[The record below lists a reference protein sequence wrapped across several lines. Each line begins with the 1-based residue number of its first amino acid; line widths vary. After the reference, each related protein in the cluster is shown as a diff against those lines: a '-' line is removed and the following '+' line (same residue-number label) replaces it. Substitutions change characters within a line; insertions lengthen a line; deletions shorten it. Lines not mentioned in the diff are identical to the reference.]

1 MFGKKSERFDTK
13 LAGMIDHTLLKADA
27 TPEALIKLCEEAKQY
42 HFASVC
48 VNSGNVALVA
58 QELKDSDVK
67 PIAVVGFPLGAMLT
81 AAKVVEIQQAIA
93 LGAEEIDMVI
103 NLGALKAQDYRTVYT
118 DILKVVEAAAACP
131 VKVIIETAL
140 LTYEEKISA
149 CVLAKAAGA
158 AFVKTSTGF
167 SDGGATV
174 EDIKLMRKI
183 VGKTMKIKASGA
195 IRTREQAL
203 ALVAAGADRIG
214 ASASVD
220 LVKNV
225 EGK

>member
-1 MFGKKSERFDTK
+1 MFGRKSAKFDAK
-13 LAGMIDHTLLKADA
+13 LAGKIDHTLLKADA
-27 TPEALIKLCEEAKQY
+27 TPEALIKLCKEAKQY

-48 VNSGNVALVA
+48 VNSGNIALVA

-81 AAKVVEIQQAIA
+81 AAKVAETQQAIA
-93 LGAEEIDMVI
+93 LGAKEIDMVI
-103 NLGALKAQDYRTVYT
+103 NLGALKAQDYQTVYA
-118 DILKVVEAAAACP
+118 DILKVVEAAATYP

-140 LTYEEKISA
+140 LTQEEKISA

-167 SDGGATV
+167 SNGGATV
-174 EDIKLMRKI
+174 EDVKLMRKI
-183 VGKTMKIKASGA
+183 VGETMKIKASGA

-214 ASASVD
+214 ASASID
-220 LVKNV
+220 LVKND
-225 EGK
+225 EEK